1 MDRGQQ
7 EVEEWK
13 KREKVMLSTKD
24 LVFKERPAKKLMERY
39 VRPYKIEEVVLKN
52 VKLNLPVSM
61 RIYLVVNISW
71 IVRYREPVR
80 EQRVEKPKPVEVDE
94 VEE

>member
-1 MDRGQQ
+1 LDRGQQ